1 MALLQKGYLGAT
13 PLFRQQ
19 DWFQDKFA
27 LLERSSATTLTADTS
42 AHTKG
47 AWSQVIATTTSNASL
62 IAIRVSGVH
71 SGNTNTATL
80 LDIGTGAASSETAVA
95 SNIAIAGASTASLA
109 PVGII
114 IPIPLKIPSGTRLSA
129 RIQSVVTGG
138 KQATV
143 EIFLFDAGDYATAPT
158 SVDVLGTNTATSAG
172 TALSGSANTWVEVVA
187 STAQAYRAIS
197 FVPCMVGNTSSSLG
211 VEYEIGVGASSSEQA
226 FLFSTA
232 RFSSEETCNSA
243 GPNFPIASLSPV
255 ALPAGSRLAV
265 RHNLSANSGRHGFT
279 LIGIP

>member
-1 MALLQKGYLGAT
+1 MALLQKAYLGAT

-27 LLERSSATTLTADTS
+27 LLEKSSATTLTANAS

-47 AWSQVIATTTSNASL
+47 AWSEVIASTTSNASL
-62 IAIRVSGVH
+62 MAIKVSGVH
-71 SGNTNTATL
+71 QQGTDTATL

-95 SNIAIAGASTASLA
+95 SNIAIAGAAIVSVAL
-109 PVGII
+109 VGVL

-143 EIFLFDAGDYATAPT
+143 QIFLLDAGDYATAPT
-158 SVDVLGTNTATSAG
+158 SVDVLGTDTATSAG
-172 TALSGSANTWVEVVA
+172 TALSGSANTWAEVVA
-187 STAQAYRAIS
+187 STTQAYRAIS
-197 FVPCMVGNTSSSLG
+197 FAPCMVGTLSGNIS
-211 VEYEIGVGASSSEQA
+211 VQYEIGVGASGSEQT

-232 RFSSEETCNSA
+232 RFSTEETCNSA
-243 GPNFPIASLSPV
+243 VPSFPIASV
-255 ALPAGSRLAV
+255 ALPAGSRLSV
-265 RHNLSANSGRHGFT
+265 RHDNTVAPSRHGFT